1 MRLFRHVLL
10 PAATIA
16 LLLWVGCDNTGV
28 EPSDDVP
35 ILSNPQTLFDERDE
49 RFYAAVT
56 VTLPAAG
63 ASPDS
68 IWAELYLSSGELADS
83 LGTDSVW
90 YQTTLNDTAAN
101 GDILPQDDVYA
112 CKFDSPLPQ
121 GTGGSVR
128 FEFYAIATG
137 DTSNV
142 TDSLSL
148 ANLRPVIL
156 SVSASDS
163 LALPPPPSPHE
174 YYTLDTLRAT
184 AADPDGLEDIKR
196 VSFTILKPDSTLSNN
211 GQPFSLAD
219 NGELDLWGDIQAND
233 GIYSIIITLESTN
246 DTGRYVYRFTAQ
258 DYNGGVS
265 DTFRHTVIVQ

>member
-1 MRLFRHVLL
+1 MRLFRHALL
-10 PAATIA
+10 PAVTLAI
-16 LLLWVGCDNTGV
+16 LLWTGCDNTSV
-28 EPSDDVP
+28 EPTDNVP
-35 ILSNPQTLFDERDE
+35 VLSNPQTLFDERDE

-56 VTLPAAG
+56 VTLPETD

-68 IWAELYLSSGELADS
+68 IWTELYLASGDLADS

-90 YQTTLNDTAAN
+90 YRITLNDSAAS

-112 CKFDSPLPQ
+112 RKFNSPLPR

-128 FEFYAIATG
+128 FEFYAIEAG
-137 DTSNV
+137 DTSSA

-156 SVSASDS
+156 SVSAADT
-163 LALPPPPSPHE
+163 LALPQVGDAK
-174 YYTLDTLRAT
+174 LDTLRA
-184 AADPDGLEDIKR
+184 AVADPDGLEDIRR
-196 VSFTILKPDSTLSNN
+196 VSFTMLKPDSTLSHD
-211 GQPFSLAD
+211 GQPFFLED
-219 NGELDLWGDIQAND
+219 NGNKDQWGDYLAGD
-233 GIYSIIITLESTN
+233 GVYSIIISIVSTN

-265 DTFRHTVIVQ
+265 DTVRHTVMVQ